1 MGNWLGLGTIKVNS
15 VYEKAEYNQ
24 TLFITDRMAFI
35 NQITRRGL
43 ATSTAFN
50 AKINEFVVIGGGLMG
65 AGIAQVRS
73 QKLDGII
80 RMRSSV

>member
-1 MGNWLGLGTIKVNS
+1 
-15 VYEKAEYNQ
+15 
-24 TLFITDRMAFI
+24 MAFI

-65 AGIAQVRS
+65 AGIAQVS
-73 QKLDGII
+73 LQKLESIHEAKFLVVPDLTSEKNAIPNLEYCISKKSCPG
-80 RMRSSV
+80 